1 MDVTLHTSISWVH
14 SLQILKLWTWVH
26 TNIKQFSINLS
37 KLQWSI
43 ESDKLIFIFSAC
55 RCVCV
60 LVVPF
65 LGFYTILFYTLFESL
80 YSQNYCCCA
89 SDKVIWG
96 RTIEREQRK
105 GAKSILCSSAIKR
118 KHNSIVRIFIE
129 QASIRK
135 VHLIKLCTFKLHT
148 LALAHSHSQR
158 WISNNDSDNEQ
169 WIYEICIRDIDG
181 MYNVHTH
188 FAWNLFQLCRVKQ
201 FLLVCSSVHS
211 MPCCPHLMMF
221 INLLVGSCCTSDC
234 LLRSIVRHLFC
245 QSVTHAH
252 THAQCN
258 LSESFDATKLRR
270 KENDTSNIFERL

>member
-1 MDVTLHTSISWVH
+1 M
-14 SLQILKLWTWVH
+14 
-26 TNIKQFSINLS
+26 
-37 KLQWSI
+37 
-43 ESDKLIFIFSAC
+43 
-55 RCVCV
+55 CVCV

-252 THAQCN
+252 THPMQPKWIIWCDKTSAKRERHIQH
-258 LSESFDATKLRR
+258 LRTTV
-270 KENDTSNIFERL
+270 KCTCYIEVPKSIWSGNNMVGWAFKWNFT